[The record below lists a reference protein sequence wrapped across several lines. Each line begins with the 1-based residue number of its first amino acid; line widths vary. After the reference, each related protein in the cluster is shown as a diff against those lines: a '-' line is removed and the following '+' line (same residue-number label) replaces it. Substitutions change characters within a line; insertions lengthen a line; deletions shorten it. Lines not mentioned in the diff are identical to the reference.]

1 MILPSADILVGL
13 ALITFTAYDVY
24 GLTGFGNVAI
34 ALPLMLIFM
43 PLHTA
48 IPIAMLHGLF
58 GGSTVGI
65 AKRRHA
71 DFGELRILAPFVVI
85 GLILGTSILVY
96 VPEKYLLYLLGIF
109 LVCYSCWSLLSP
121 SVNKQ
126 IARGWAAPIG
136 IIGGIFSATFGTG
149 GVLFIVFL
157 AGRIRDKE
165 TLRAT
170 SNLIIFAATVARLLL
185 LLSTGFLTRDHV
197 LLLTGLLLPFV
208 ILGLYAGN
216 HLHSRVPLQRILQV
230 IWLILIVAGI
240 NVIRQGLMR

>member
-1 MILPSADILVGL
+1 
-13 ALITFTAYDVY
+13 
-24 GLTGFGNVAI
+24 
-34 ALPLMLIFM
+34 MLIFM

-170 SNLIIFAATVARLLL
+170 SNPDHFCRHRRSPVTASVNRIPHARSCAVADGTAAALCHSRALCRQSLAQSCSLATY
-185 LLSTGFLTRDHV
+185 
-197 LLLTGLLLPFV
+197 P
-208 ILGLYAGN
+208 AGN
-216 HLHSRVPLQRILQV
+216 LANPYRGRNQRHSPGTDAMNAAVLPAPTFPLNCLQV
-230 IWLILIVAGI
+230 AHP
-240 NVIRQGLMR
+240 